1 MSMQKFA
8 VEKWKN
14 AVFSGGGKCA
24 FASLVNASILARI
37 ILIKA
42 NIK

>member
-1 MSMQKFA
+1 MQKFA
-8 VEKWKN
+8 VEKWKKCS
-14 AVFSGGGKCA
+14 FFGGGKCP